1 MWKKNRKEKEKVWK
15 ERDYSKKREERR
27 EKREQMEQFNLPAE
41 IERERDNFLKLI
53 ISSHSCCKGYFYLLF
68 PCQQSEI
75 TWCHPI

>member
-1 MWKKNRKEKEKVWK
+1 MEKESKRKRKSV
-15 ERDYSKKREERR
+15 EREGLFKEERR